1 MGQVT
6 IYLDDESEKRLKA
19 AAAAAGVPV
28 SRWVSALIQN
38 RTRTQWPESVRQ
50 LVGGWKDF
58 PELTELRGYTADAVA
73 RCGV

>member
-38 RTRTQWPESVRQ
+38 RTRTQWPESARQ

-58 PELTELRGYTADAVA
+58 PELTELRGDTAEDVA
-73 RCGV
+73 RERF

>member
-6 IYLDDESEKRLKA
+6 IYLDDESERRLKA

-38 RTRTQWPESVRQ
+38 RTRTQWPESVRE
-50 LVGGWKDF
+50 LAGGWKDF
-58 PELTELRGYTADAVA
+58 PELAELRRDIAEDVA
-73 RCGV
+73 RERF